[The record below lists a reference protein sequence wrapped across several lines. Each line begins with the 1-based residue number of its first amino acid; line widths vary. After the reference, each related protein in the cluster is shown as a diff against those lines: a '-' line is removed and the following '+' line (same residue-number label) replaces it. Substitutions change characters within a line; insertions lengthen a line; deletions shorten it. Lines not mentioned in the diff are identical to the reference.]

1 MVLGVVVG
9 VVVVLCDGSSGVVV
23 AVVDVVALGVGGG
36 IEVVVDSGG
45 DGGVRSGG

>member
-1 MVLGVVVG
+1 M
-9 VVVVLCDGSSGVVV
+9 VVVLCDGSSGVVV

-36 IEVVVDSGG
+36 IEVVVDIGG